1 MAEAHFYKFQYFMS
15 IVPTVYTV
23 GKAHSARQT
32 IVTNQFAVTEQSH
45 EVSERM
51 TVPGLFFKYDIE
63 PIQLTIEETRD
74 GYLTFIIKVINILS
88 GVLVA
93 GHWGFTI
100 SDWIRDV
107 VSRRKRQHSMGVIG
121 NEKGGYSD

>member
-1 MAEAHFYKFQYFMS
+1 MS
-15 IVPTVYTV
+15 VVPTVYTV
-23 GKAHSARQT
+23 GKAHSARRT

-51 TVPGLFFKYDIE
+51 TVPGLFFKYEIE

-74 GYLTFIIKVINILS
+74 DYLTFLLKIINVLS

-107 VSRRKRQHSMGVIG
+107 VSRRRRQPSMGVIG
-121 NEKGGYSD
+121 NEKGEYRD